1 MPLAGSK
8 WSSLRHAIN
17 ETNFM
22 LPENNHFLRVHRFL
36 PETEVEGPGRR
47 AALWVQGCPI
57 QCPGC
62 ANGATWSFDGGNQIN
77 VENMFGQIRKL
88 QNIEG
93 VTFIGGE
100 PFSQARA
107 LAALG
112 QLCREHGLSVVTFT
126 GYEHSRLVDG
136 RRKDWNALLAVT
148 DLLLA
153 GPFLEDQKDC
163 SRPWVGS
170 RNQEFVFLTNRY
182 RHLQEQGFS
191 LRNGLEI
198 QIASDGG
205 VRLNGLAPVEDI
217 ASFRQELALLGL
229 QTN

>member
-1 MPLAGSK
+1 
-8 WSSLRHAIN
+8 
-17 ETNFM
+17 M
-22 LPENNHFLRVHRFL
+22 LPENNHVLRVHRFL

-77 VENMFGQIRKL
+77 VEDLFGQIRKL
-88 QNIEG
+88 KNIEG

-112 QLCREHGLSVVTFT
+112 QLCRKHGLSVVTFT
-126 GYEHSRLVDG
+126 GYEHSHLVST
-136 RRKDWNALLAVT
+136 RRGDWNALLAVT

-153 GPFLEDQKDC
+153 GPFLEGQKDF

-170 RNQEFVFLTNRY
+170 RNQEFVFLTDRY
-182 RHLQEQGFS
+182 RYLQTDS
-191 LRNGLEI
+191 CPAKNGLEI

-205 VRLNGLAPVEDI
+205 VRLNGLVPVEDI
-217 ASFRQELALLGL
+217 LSFRQELALLGL

>member
-1 MPLAGSK
+1 M
-8 WSSLRHAIN
+8 
-17 ETNFM
+17 
-22 LPENNHFLRVHRFL
+22 HRFL

-62 ANGATWSFDGGNQIN
+62 ANGATWSFNDGKQVT
-77 VENMFGQIRKL
+77 VEDLFEQIRQQ

-100 PFSQARA
+100 PFSQAMA
-107 LAALG
+107 MAALG

-126 GYEHSRLVDG
+126 GYEQYPLHLPRMLSKGGNNEIVAA
-136 RRKDWNALLAVT
+136 RREDWNALLAVT

-153 GPFLEDQKDC
+153 GPFLEGQKDF

-170 RNQEFVFLTNRY
+170 RNQEFVFLTDRY
-182 RHLQEQGFS
+182 RHLQTDS
-191 LRNGLEI
+191 CPAKNGLEI

-205 VRLNGLAPVEDI
+205 VRLNGLVPVEDI
-217 ASFRQELALLGL
+217 LSFRQELARLGL

>member
-1 MPLAGSK
+1 
-8 WSSLRHAIN
+8 
-17 ETNFM
+17 M
-22 LPENNHFLRVHRFL
+22 LPENKHLLRVHRFL

-62 ANGATWSFDGGNQIN
+62 ANGATWSFDGGYQAT
-77 VENMFGQIRKL
+77 VEDLFGQIRNQ

-100 PFSQARA
+100 PFSQAHP

-112 QLCREHGLSVVTFT
+112 RLCRERGLSVVTFT
-126 GYEHSRLVDG
+126 GYEHSRLVAA
-136 RRKDWNALLAVT
+136 RREDWNALLAVT

-153 GPFLEDQKDC
+153 GPFLEDQKDF

-170 RNQEFVFLTNRY
+170 RNQEFIFLTSRY
-182 RHLQEQGFS
+182 RSLQVQGFCS
-191 LRNGLEI
+191 RNGLEI

-205 VRLNGLAPVEDI
+205 FRLNGLVPVEDI
-217 ASFRQELALLGL
+217 LSFRQELALLGL

>member
-1 MPLAGSK
+1 
-8 WSSLRHAIN
+8 
-17 ETNFM
+17 M
-22 LPENNHFLRVHRFL
+22 LPENNHVLRVHRFL

-62 ANGATWSFDGGNQIN
+62 ANGATWSFNGGYQAT
-77 VENMFGQIRKL
+77 VEDLFGQILKQ

-100 PFSQARA
+100 PFSQARP

-112 QLCREHGLSVVTFT
+112 RLCRERSLSVVTFT
-126 GYEHSRLVDG
+126 GYEHSRLVAA
-136 RRKDWNALLAVT
+136 RREDWNALLAVT

-153 GPFLEDQKDC
+153 GPFLEDQKDF

-170 RNQEFVFLTNRY
+170 RNQEFIFLTDRY
-182 RHLQEQGFS
+182 QHLQAEGFS
-191 LRNGLEI
+191 SRNGLEI

-205 VRLNGLAPVEDI
+205 VRLNGLVPVEDI
-217 ASFRQELALLGL
+217 LSFRQELALLGL

>member
-1 MPLAGSK
+1 M
-8 WSSLRHAIN
+8 
-17 ETNFM
+17 T
-22 LPENNHFLRVHRFL
+22 ENGHLLRVHRFL

-57 QCPGC
+57 QCSGC
-62 ANGATWSFDGGNQIN
+62 ANAATWSFGGGYGVMI
-77 VENMFGQIRKL
+77 EDLFEQIRQQ

-112 QLCREHGLSVVTFT
+112 RLCREHGLSVVTFT
-126 GYEHSRLVDG
+126 GYEYARLVAAN
-136 RRKDWNALLAVT
+136 RSDWNALLAVT

-153 GPFLEDQKDC
+153 GPFLKDQKDF

-170 RNQEFVFLTNRY
+170 RNQEFVFLTDRY
-182 RHLQEQGFS
+182 RHLQTEGLPS
-191 LRNGLEI
+191 RNGLEI
-198 QIASDGG
+198 QIASEGE
-205 VRLNGLAPVEDI
+205 VRLNGLVPVEDI
-217 ASFRQELALLGL
+217 LSFRQELALLGL
-229 QTN
+229 ETT

>member
-1 MPLAGSK
+1 MLSD
-8 WSSLRHAIN
+8 RH
-17 ETNFM
+17 
-22 LPENNHFLRVHRFL
+22 HVLRVHRFL

-57 QCPGC
+57 RCPGC
-62 ANGATWSFDGGNQIN
+62 ANGATWSFDDGYRTTVQDLFDQICR
-77 VENMFGQIRKL
+77 QPH
-88 QNIEG
+88 IEG
-93 VTFIGGE
+93 VTLIGGE
-100 PFSQARA
+100 PFSQAHA

-112 QLCREHGLSVVTFT
+112 QSCRERCLSVVTFT
-126 GYEHSRLVDG
+126 GYEYARLVAVG
-136 RRKDWNALLAVT
+136 RPDWNALLAVT

-153 GPFLEDQKDC
+153 GPFLENQKDF

-191 LRNGLEI
+191 SRSGLEI

-217 ASFRQELALLGL
+217 ESFRQELALLGL

>member
-1 MPLAGSK
+1 
-8 WSSLRHAIN
+8 
-17 ETNFM
+17 M
-22 LPENNHFLRVHRFL
+22 LPENNHVLGVHRFL

-47 AALWVQGCPI
+47 AALWVQGCAI

-62 ANGATWSFDGGNQIN
+62 ANGATWSFDGGYQAT
-77 VENMFGQIRKL
+77 VEDLFDQIRK
-88 QNIEG
+88 QHNIEG

-112 QLCREHGLSVVTFT
+112 RLSREHGLSVVTFT
-126 GYEHSRLVDG
+126 GYEHSRLVAAC
-136 RRKDWNALLAVT
+136 REDWTALLAVT

-153 GPFLEDQKDC
+153 GPFLEDQKDF

-170 RNQEFVFLTNRY
+170 RNQEFIFLTDCY
-182 RHLQEQGFS
+182 RNLQAQGLS
-191 LRNGLEI
+191 SINGLEI

-205 VRLNGLAPVEDI
+205 VRLNGLVPVEDI
-217 ASFRQELALLGL
+217 LSFRQELALLGL

>member
-1 MPLAGSK
+1 MP
-8 WSSLRHAIN
+8 
-17 ETNFM
+17 
-22 LPENNHFLRVHRFL
+22 PENNHVLRVHRLL

-62 ANGATWSFDGGNQIN
+62 ANGATWSLDGGYQATVEDLFNQICR
-77 VENMFGQIRKL
+77 Q

-100 PFSQARA
+100 PFSQATA

-126 GYEHSRLVDG
+126 GYEHCRLVAA
-136 RRKDWNALLAVT
+136 RREDWNALLAVT

-153 GPFLEDQKDC
+153 GPFLEDQKDF

-170 RNQEFVFLTNRY
+170 RNQQFVFLTDRY
-182 RHLQEQGFS
+182 RQIQAHCFS
-191 LRNGLEI
+191 SKNGLEI
-198 QIASDGG
+198 QIAPDGG
-205 VRLNGLAPVEDI
+205 IRLNGLAPGEDI
-217 ASFRQELALLGL
+217 LSVRQELASLGL
-229 QTN
+229 HTN

>member
-1 MPLAGSK
+1 M
-8 WSSLRHAIN
+8 R
-17 ETNFM
+17 
-22 LPENNHFLRVHRFL
+22 PESNHVLRVHRFL

-62 ANGATWSFDGGNQIN
+62 ANGATWSFDRGYFATA
-77 VENMFGQIRKL
+77 EDMFDQIRQQ

-100 PFSQARA
+100 PFSQAKA

-112 QLCREHGLSVVTFT
+112 ELCREHGLSVVTFT
-126 GYEHSRLVDG
+126 GYEYNRLVAAH
-136 RRKDWNALLAVT
+136 REDWNALLAVT

-153 GPFLEDQKDC
+153 GPFLENQKDF

-182 RHLQEQGFS
+182 RHLQTDGCPVK
-191 LRNGLEI
+191 NGLEI

-217 ASFRQELALLGL
+217 LCFRQELALLGL

>member
-1 MPLAGSK
+1 
-8 WSSLRHAIN
+8 
-17 ETNFM
+17 M
-22 LPENNHFLRVHRFL
+22 LSENKHVLRVHRFL

-62 ANGATWSFDGGNQIN
+62 ANGATWSFDGGHMATVGDLFSKIQK
-77 VENMFGQIRKL
+77 Q

-107 LAALG
+107 LAELG
-112 QLCREHGLSVVTFT
+112 RLCREHGLSIVTFT
-126 GYEHSRLVDG
+126 GYEHSRLVAAG
-136 RRKDWNALLAVT
+136 RPDWNDLLAVT

-153 GPFLEDQKDC
+153 GPFLEEQKDF

-170 RNQEFVFLTNRY
+170 HNQEFVFLTHRY
-182 RHLQEQGFS
+182 RHLQTEGF
-191 LRNGLEI
+191 LAKNGLEI
-198 QIASDGG
+198 QIAPDGG

-217 ASFRQELALLGL
+217 LSFRQELASLGL

>member
-1 MPLAGSK
+1 
-8 WSSLRHAIN
+8 
-17 ETNFM
+17 M
-22 LPENNHFLRVHRFL
+22 LPENNHVLRVHRFL

-57 QCPGC
+57 ECPGC
-62 ANGATWSFDGGNQIN
+62 ANGATWSFDGGNQIT
-77 VENMFGQIRKL
+77 VEDLFVQIR
-88 QNIEG
+88 QQQSIEG

-112 QLCREHGLSVVTFT
+112 RLCRERGLSVVTFT
-126 GYEHSRLVDG
+126 GYEHSRLVAA
-136 RRKDWNALLAVT
+136 RREDWNALLAVT

-153 GPFLEDQKDC
+153 GPFLEDQKDF

-170 RNQEFVFLTNRY
+170 RNQEFIFLTSRY
-182 RHLQEQGFS
+182 RSLQVQGFCS
-191 LRNGLEI
+191 RNGLEI

-205 VRLNGLAPVEDI
+205 VRLNGLVPVEDI
-217 ASFRQELALLGL
+217 LSFRQELALLGL

>member
-1 MPLAGSK
+1 
-8 WSSLRHAIN
+8 
-17 ETNFM
+17 M
-22 LPENNHFLRVHRFL
+22 LPENNLVLRVHRFL
-36 PETEVEGPGRR
+36 PETEVENPGRR

-77 VENMFGQIRKL
+77 VEDLFDQIRQQ

-112 QLCREHGLSVVTFT
+112 RLCRQHGLSVVTFT
-126 GYEHSRLVDG
+126 GYEHNRLVAA
-136 RRKDWNALLAVT
+136 RREDWNALLAVT

-153 GPFLEDQKDC
+153 GPFLEDQKDF

-170 RNQEFVFLTNRY
+170 RNQEFVFLTDRY
-182 RHLQEQGFS
+182 RQLQAHGLS
-191 LRNGLEI
+191 AKNGLEI
-198 QIASDGG
+198 QIAPDGG

-217 ASFRQELALLGL
+217 LSFRQELASLGL

>member
-1 MPLAGSK
+1 
-8 WSSLRHAIN
+8 
-17 ETNFM
+17 M
-22 LPENNHFLRVHRFL
+22 LPENNHVLRVHRFL

-62 ANGATWSFDGGNQIN
+62 ANSATWSFAVGERVT
-77 VENMFGQIRKL
+77 VEDLFNQIRKQ

-93 VTFIGGE
+93 VTLIGGE
-100 PFSQARA
+100 PFSQAQS

-112 QLCREHGLSVVTFT
+112 RLCREHGLSVVTFT
-126 GYEHSRLVDG
+126 GYEHSRLVAAH
-136 RRKDWNALLAVT
+136 REDWNALLAVT

-153 GPFLEDQKDC
+153 GPFLENQKDF

-170 RNQEFVFLTNRY
+170 RNQKFVFLTDRY
-182 RHLQEQGFS
+182 RHLQTDS
-191 LRNGLEI
+191 CPAKNGLEI

-205 VRLNGLAPVEDI
+205 VRLNGLVPVEDI
-217 ASFRQELALLGL
+217 LSFRQELALLGL

>member
-1 MPLAGSK
+1 
-8 WSSLRHAIN
+8 
-17 ETNFM
+17 M
-22 LPENNHFLRVHRFL
+22 LPENNNILRVHRFL

-62 ANGATWSFDGGNQIN
+62 ANGATWSFDGGYQATI
-77 VENMFGQIRKL
+77 EDLFGQICKQ

-100 PFSQARA
+100 PFSQARS

-112 QLCREHGLSVVTFT
+112 RLCRERGLSVVTFT
-126 GYEHSRLVDG
+126 GYEHSRLVAA
-136 RRKDWNALLAVT
+136 RREDWNALLAVT

-153 GPFLEDQKDC
+153 GPFLENQTDF

-170 RNQEFVFLTNRY
+170 RNQEFIFLTNRY
-182 RHLQEQGFS
+182 RNLQAQGFYS
-191 LRNGLEI
+191 RNGLEI

-205 VRLNGLAPVEDI
+205 VRLNGLVPVEDI
-217 ASFRQELALLGL
+217 LSFRQELALLGL